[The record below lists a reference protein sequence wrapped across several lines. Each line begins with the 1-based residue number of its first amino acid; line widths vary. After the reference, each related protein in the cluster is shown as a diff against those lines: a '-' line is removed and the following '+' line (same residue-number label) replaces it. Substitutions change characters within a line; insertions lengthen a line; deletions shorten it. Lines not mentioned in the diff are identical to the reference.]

1 MTKYM
6 DESTY
11 LKEDHYKNPKEYF
24 KIFAKKI
31 SNKKNNKIDFLD
43 VGCAT
48 GSLINFLNHKFPQW
62 NFSAIEP
69 SRAMIKIAKQNNKKV
84 KFYHTDIKKFVSKEK
99 FDLISLFGVLG
110 FFDFDDGKKIIEKLI
125 RMLKTNGELFILSN
139 FNEYNVDVLVNHRKY
154 DKNKLGGVEGGWNI
168 YSKKT
173 ISRILEK
180 KKVSYMF
187 YDFTMPFQILKKKN
201 SIRSWT
207 IKINKKH
214 YLTNGLGLIINL
226 KFLRIIKKC

>member
-31 SNKKNNKIDFLD
+31 SNKNNKIDFLD

-69 SRAMIKIAKQNNKKV
+69 SQSYDRNC
-84 KFYHTDIKKFVSKEK
+84 
-99 FDLISLFGVLG
+99 
-110 FFDFDDGKKIIEKLI
+110 
-125 RMLKTNGELFILSN
+125 KT
-139 FNEYNVDVLVNHRKY
+139 K
-154 DKNKLGGVEGGWNI
+154 
-168 YSKKT
+168 
-173 ISRILEK
+173 
-180 KKVSYMF
+180 
-187 YDFTMPFQILKKKN
+187 
-201 SIRSWT
+201 
-207 IKINKKH
+207 
-214 YLTNGLGLIINL
+214 
-226 KFLRIIKKC
+226 